1 MVKVAA
7 MLVRMCVPDVA
18 LELHSDLQKKE
29 RKKSLGNTI
38 LREKKNNSNQN
49 ESLSSL
55 NGPRQRSGNA
65 GNAGN
70 AAIGWVLIDSVEWW
84 ILRP

>member
-38 LREKKNNSNQN
+38 LREKKIIPIKMNHYH
-49 ESLSSL
+49 L
-55 NGPRQRSGNA
+55 
-65 GNAGN
+65 
-70 AAIGWVLIDSVEWW
+70 
-84 ILRP
+84 